1 MSRLS
6 CKNYDVKQ
14 SEKHRRQ
21 QKFSQMGA
29 KPFSLKKST
38 FRRTE
43 DANENCKL
51 LTFLISLIELL
62 FSASA
67 VSTAYV

>member
-21 QKFSQMGA
+21 QKFSQMGV

-38 FRRTE
+38 FRRTD